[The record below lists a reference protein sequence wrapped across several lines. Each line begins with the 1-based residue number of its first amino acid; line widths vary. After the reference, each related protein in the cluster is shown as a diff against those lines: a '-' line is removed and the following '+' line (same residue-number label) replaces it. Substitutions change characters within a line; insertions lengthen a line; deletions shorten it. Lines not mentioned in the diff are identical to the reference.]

1 MLCTR
6 GNVKLHIFQGKERI
20 SFLYSEQQKG
30 DWLTTNIAE
39 KKLVLM
45 RQKKKQFRQIFGQIG
60 FEIGNKLL
68 LEDTSQ
74 SFIIYWLQVQLA
86 PKTANL
92 FRFEGPI
99 LYFPVLQVEEPG
111 FWLEPHCLNSF
122 ARFSLRWINLHTFYC
137 SCTIFTSQ
145 LHSIFISCVLHYFL
159 VHNW

>member
-1 MLCTR
+1 MKQSWSGARPDIGRSSSNRNLAKEHESNRNSMLCTR
-6 GNVKLHIFQGKERI
+6 GNVKLHIFHGTERI

-99 LYFPVLQVEEPG
+99 LYLPVLQVEEPG

-122 ARFSLRWINLHTFYC
+122 ARFSLC
-137 SCTIFTSQ
+137 
-145 LHSIFISCVLHYFL
+145 
-159 VHNW
+159 